1 MAETRA
7 AIACGLLFLYDLRR
21 AIAAAVRERPAPS
34 STKEQLVALDAEAHL
49 TYAAELFRLR
59 HGGMG

>member
-1 MAETRA
+1 MKVRM
-7 AIACGLLFLYDLRR
+7 FLS

-34 STKEQLVALDAEAHL
+34 STKEQLIALDAEAHL

-59 HGGMG
+59 HGSMG